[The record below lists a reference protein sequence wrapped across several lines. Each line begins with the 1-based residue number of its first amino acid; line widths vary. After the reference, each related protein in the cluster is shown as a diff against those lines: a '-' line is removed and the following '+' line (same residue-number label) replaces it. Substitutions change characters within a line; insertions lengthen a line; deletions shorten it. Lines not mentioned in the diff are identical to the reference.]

1 MHPRLRILG
10 LFLLLM
16 SIFMLI
22 GWVLGSFFMGTFWWF
37 GLVFFLSIAIAINL
51 IAYFYSDRIIMWS
64 YKAKFAT
71 PKEAPRLYK
80 SVQRVNSF
88 YGLPEPR
95 IAIIP
100 TETPNAFA
108 TGRNPKKAV
117 VAVTNGLLK
126 ILTDRE
132 LDGVVAH
139 EMAHVRNRDVLV
151 MTVAATVAGAIAFLA
166 RMFWFNMLFGG
177 RRRGGDAGTWII
189 VIVVAITA
197 PLAALLVRLAI
208 SRSREFKADKVGAS
222 TIHRPNDLAD
232 ALLKLEKANKRKPI
246 DKGNPASSSLF
257 IVNPF
262 RGNALGRMFATHP
275 PVKERVKRLRKLAME
290 TVSL

>member
-1 MHPRLRILG
+1 MRVFG
-10 LFLLLM
+10 LFMVLI
-16 SIFMLI
+16 SIFVLI
-22 GWVLGSFFMGTFWWF
+22 GWVLGGFFFGDYWWF
-37 GLVFFLSIAIAINL
+37 AIALFLGMAIAINV
-51 IAYFYSDRIIMWS
+51 ISYFYSDRIIMWS
-64 YKAKFAT
+64 YKAKIAT

-95 IAIIP
+95 IAVIP
-100 TETPNAFA
+100 SDTPNAFA
-108 TGRNPKKAV
+108 TGRNPNKAV

-126 ILTDRE
+126 MLTDRE

-139 EMAHVRNRDVLV
+139 ELAHVKNRDILV

-166 RMFWFNMLFGG
+166 RIFWWNMIVG
-177 RRRGGDAGTWII
+177 RRRADVGTLLII
-189 VIVVAITA
+189 VVVAITA
-197 PLAALLVRLAI
+197 PLAALLIRLAI
-208 SRSREFKADKVGAS
+208 SRSREYKADRTGAM

-232 ALLKLEKANKRKPI
+232 ALLKLEHANKRRPI
-246 DKGNPASSSLF
+246 SKGNPASSSLF

-262 RGNALGRMFATHP
+262 RGNMLARMFSTHP
-275 PVKERVKRLRKLAME
+275 PMEERVKRLRKLAME

>member
-1 MHPRLRILG
+1 MRVFG
-10 LFLLLM
+10 LFMVLI
-16 SIFMLI
+16 SIFVLI
-22 GWVLGSFFMGTFWWF
+22 GWVLGGFFFGDFWWF
-37 GLVFFLSIAIAINL
+37 AIALFLGMAIAINV
-51 IAYFYSDRIIMWS
+51 ISYFYSDRIIMWS
-64 YKAKFAT
+64 YKAKIAT
-71 PKEAPRLYK
+71 PREAPRLYK

-100 TETPNAFA
+100 SDTPNAFA
-108 TGRNPKKAV
+108 TGRNPSKAI

-126 ILTDRE
+126 MLNDRE

-139 EMAHVRNRDVLV
+139 ELAHVKNRDILV

-166 RMFWFNMLFGG
+166 RIFWWNMILG
-177 RRRGGDAGTWII
+177 RRRADAGTLLLI
-189 VIVVAITA
+189 IVVAITA
-197 PLAALLVRLAI
+197 PLAAMLIRLAI
-208 SRSREFKADKVGAS
+208 SRSREYKADRTGAM

-232 ALLKLEKANKRKPI
+232 ALLKLEHANKRKPI
-246 DKGNPASSSLF
+246 TRGNPASSSLF

-262 RGNALGRMFATHP
+262 RGNMLARMFSTHP
-275 PVKERVKRLRKLAME
+275 PMEERVKRLRKLAME

>member
-1 MHPRLRILG
+1 MRVFG
-10 LFLLLM
+10 LFMVLI
-16 SIFMLI
+16 SIFVLI
-22 GWVLGSFFMGTFWWF
+22 GWVLGGFFFGDFWWVAIA
-37 GLVFFLSIAIAINL
+37 LFLGMAIAINV
-51 IAYFYSDRIIMWS
+51 ISYFYSDRIIMWS
-64 YKAKFAT
+64 YKAKIAT
-71 PKEAPRLYK
+71 PREAPRLYK

-100 TETPNAFA
+100 SDTPNAFA
-108 TGRNPKKAV
+108 TGRNPSKAI

-126 ILTDRE
+126 MLNDRE

-139 EMAHVRNRDVLV
+139 ELAHVKNRDILV

-166 RMFWFNMLFGG
+166 RIFWWNMILG
-177 RRRGGDAGTWII
+177 RRRADAGTLLII
-189 VIVVAITA
+189 IVVAITA
-197 PLAALLVRLAI
+197 PLAAMLIRLAI
-208 SRSREFKADKVGAS
+208 SRSREYKADRTGAM

-232 ALLKLEKANKRKPI
+232 ALLKLEHANKRKPI
-246 DKGNPASSSLF
+246 TRGNPASSSLF

-262 RGNALGRMFATHP
+262 RGNMLARMFSTHP
-275 PVKERVKRLRKLAME
+275 PMEERVKRLRKMAME

>member
-1 MHPRLRILG
+1 MHANLRVFG
-10 LFLLLM
+10 LFMVLM
-16 SIFMLI
+16 SIFVLI
-22 GWVLGSFFMGTFWWF
+22 GWVLGGFFFGDFWYF
-37 GLVFFLSIAIAINL
+37 AIVLFLGIAIAINV
-51 IAYFYSDRIIMWS
+51 ISYFFSDRIIMWS
-64 YKAKFAT
+64 YKAKIAT
-71 PKEAPRLYK
+71 PREAPRLYK

-100 TETPNAFA
+100 SDTPNAFA
-108 TGRNPKKAV
+108 TGRNPSKAI
-117 VAVTNGLLK
+117 VAATNGLLK
-126 ILTDRE
+126 MLNDRE

-139 EMAHVRNRDVLV
+139 EMAHVKNRDILV

-166 RMFWFNMLFGG
+166 RIFWWNMILG
-177 RRRGGDAGTWII
+177 RRRQADAGTILII
-189 VIVVAITA
+189 VVVAITA

-208 SRSREFKADKVGAS
+208 SRSREYKADRTGAT

-232 ALLKLEKANKRKPI
+232 ALLKLEQANKRRPI
-246 DKGNPASSSLF
+246 SRGNPASSSLF

-262 RGNALGRMFATHP
+262 RGNALARMFSTHP
-275 PVKERVKRLRKLAME
+275 PMEERIKRLRKLAME

>member
-1 MHPRLRILG
+1 
-10 LFLLLM
+10 M
-16 SIFMLI
+16 SIFMAI
-22 GWVLGSFFMGTFWWF
+22 GWVLGAFLMGDYWWF

-64 YKAKFAT
+64 YKAKIAS

-100 TETPNAFA
+100 SATPNAFA
-108 TGRNPKKAV
+108 TGRNPEKAV
-117 VAVTNGLLK
+117 VAVTDGLLK

-139 EMAHVRNRDVLV
+139 EMAHVKNRDVLV

-166 RMFWFNMLFGG
+166 RMFWFNMIFG
-177 RRRGGDAGTWII
+177 RRRGGGDMGMILI

-208 SRSREFKADKVGAS
+208 SRSREFKADKIGGM

-246 DKGNPASSSLF
+246 EKGNPASSSLF

-275 PVKERVKRLRKLAME
+275 PVKERVKRLRKMATGM
-290 TVSL
+290 VSL